1 MAAPPGEER
10 FLAEWNSC
18 HHDTRKHPAAARG
31 NGQNAHVII
40 APMEQALFD
49 ILKQLETCERLD
61 ERELTRVINRNNKRL
76 LEQAKRNGEA
86 SRGQNGAGT
95 DPRPSPAGSEDG
107 QGAGTAAAEGEPNP
121 QPTASSNKPGVSST
135 ARPLSKRRLMAY
147 YLDVRQNQPE
157 RWAAWGFTPELQRRL
172 ERTLQ
177 MKPRR
182 TASGVATITVLTKPW
197 KCGSECLYCP
207 NDLRMPKSYLA
218 DEPACQRAERCCFDP
233 YLQVQARLKALTE
246 MGHITDKVEL
256 IVLGGTWS
264 DYPTSYQVW
273 FIRELFRALNDGM
286 AGQANVVGIRQRYRQ
301 AGISSDPAE
310 LAAQVSAVQD
320 QVHRGCSTYNQAF
333 DRFYG
338 AHAGWQKAARWQT
351 AAWNELEAE
360 HRTNEQAAHRV
371 VGLVVETRPERI
383 SPGHLLTLRRLGC
396 TKVQMGIQSLN
407 ADVRLANNRHTTD
420 AQIQRAFELL
430 RLFGFKTHVHAM
442 VNLLGS
448 TPEADKE
455 DYRHLAT
462 QTAFQPD
469 EVKLYPCV
477 LVEGTELC
485 SRFADGSWKPYREEQ
500 LVDVLVADTC
510 ATPRF
515 CRISRMIRDIC
526 APDIVAGNK
535 KVNLRQMVE
544 SRIDSQGLAT
554 AEIRHREVSL
564 ADVSTGK
571 LELRI
576 TPYETTATSERFL
589 EWVTPEGKIAGF
601 LRLSLPK
608 QDSMAELLNEL
619 GAEAIARKTQQGAA
633 AGTPVNGDAATGEDP
648 AAPFALGEAMIRE
661 VHVYGRV
668 ERLSHEGKSN
678 AQHRGLGTQLVSR
691 ACELAAEAGFK
702 RINVISAV
710 GTRGYYRKLGFYD
723 NGLYQ
728 QRNLD

>member
-1 MAAPPGEER
+1 
-10 FLAEWNSC
+10 
-18 HHDTRKHPAAARG
+18 
-31 NGQNAHVII
+31 
-40 APMEQALFD
+40 MEQALFD

-76 LEQAKRNGEA
+76 VEQAKCSGRA
-86 SRGQNGAGT
+86 AQAAQGQENA
-95 DPRPSPAGSEDG
+95 
-107 QGAGTAAAEGEPNP
+107 N
-121 QPTASSNKPGVSST
+121 

-147 YLDVRQNQPE
+147 YLDVRQSQPE
-157 RWAAWGFTPELQRRL
+157 RWASWGLSPEQQRRL

-197 KCGSECLYCP
+197 KCGSDCLYCP

-246 MGHITDKVEL
+246 MGHVTDKVEL

-264 DYPTSYQVW
+264 DYPTGYQIW
-273 FIRELFRALNDGM
+273 FVRELFRALNDGTE
-286 AGQANVVGIRQRYRQ
+286 GQANVPAIRQRYRQ
-301 AGISSDPAE
+301 AGISDDPAQ
-310 LAAQVSAVQD
+310 LAGEVAAEQARVDCRES
-320 QVHRGCSTYNQAF
+320 SYNQAF

-338 AHAGWQKAARWQT
+338 AHAGWQEAASWQNAT
-351 AAWNELEAE
+351 WEELEAE
-360 HRTNEQAAHRV
+360 HRTNEQADHRV

-383 SPGHLLTLRRLGC
+383 APEQLVALRRLGC
-396 TKVQMGIQSLN
+396 TKVQMGIQSL
-407 ADVRLANNRHTTD
+407 DEGIRLANNRHTTD
-420 AQIQRAFELL
+420 AQIERAFELL

-448 TPEADKE
+448 TPEADKR
-455 DYRHLAT
+455 DYLRLAT
-462 QTAFQPD
+462 EPAFQPD

-477 LVEGTELC
+477 LVEGTGLC
-485 SRFADGSWKPYREEQ
+485 QHYADGSWRPYSEEE

-544 SRIDSQGLAT
+544 QCIDSQGLAT
-554 AEIRHREVSL
+554 PEIRHREVSL
-564 ADVSTGK
+564 ADMSTGE

-589 EWVTPEGKIAGF
+589 EWVTPTGKIAGF

-608 QDSMAELLNEL
+608 QKAMASLMNSL
-619 GAEAIARKTQQGAA
+619 GK
-633 AGTPVNGDAATGEDP
+633 
-648 AAPFALGEAMIRE
+648 APFALGEAMIRE

-668 ERLSHEGKSN
+668 ERIAHEGKNS
-678 AQHRGLGTQLVSR
+678 AQHRGLGTQLVNR
-691 ACELAAEAGFK
+691 ACELAAEAGYR

-710 GTRGYYRKLGFYD
+710 GTRGYYRKLGFYG

-728 QRNLD
+728 QRILG

>member
-1 MAAPPGEER
+1 
-10 FLAEWNSC
+10 
-18 HHDTRKHPAAARG
+18 
-31 NGQNAHVII
+31 
-40 APMEQALFD
+40 MEQALFD
-49 ILKQLETCERLD
+49 ILKQLETCDQLD

-76 LEQAKRNGEA
+76 LEQEKCGSQAANGQESA
-86 SRGQNGAGT
+86 DT
-95 DPRPSPAGSEDG
+95 
-107 QGAGTAAAEGEPNP
+107 
-121 QPTASSNKPGVSST
+121 
-135 ARPLSKRRLMAY
+135 RPLSKRRLMAY
-147 YLDVRQNQPE
+147 YLDVQQNQPE
-157 RWAAWGFTPELQRRL
+157 RWTAWGLTPEQQRRL

-233 YLQVQARLKALTE
+233 YLQVQARLKTLTE

-264 DYPTSYQVW
+264 DYPLDYQIW
-273 FIRELFRALNDGM
+273 FTRELFRALNDGM
-286 AGQANVVGIRQRYRQ
+286 PGQANVPGIRRRYQQ
-301 AGISSDPAE
+301 AGISDNPQE
-310 LAAQVSAVQD
+310 LAD
-320 QVHRGCSTYNQAF
+320 QVAAEQARLDRREQSYNRSF

-338 AHAGWQKAARWQT
+338 AHTGWQKAATWQT
-351 AAWNELEAE
+351 ATWEQLEAE

-383 SPGHLLTLRRLGC
+383 TPGHLLTLRHLGC
-396 TKVQMGIQSLN
+396 TKVQMGVQSL
-407 ADVRLANNRHTTD
+407 DEGIRLTNNRHTTNT
-420 AQIQRAFELL
+420 QIQHAFELL

-448 TPEADKE
+448 TPKADKE
-455 DYRHLAT
+455 DYRRLAT
-462 QTAFQPD
+462 EAAFQPD

-477 LVEGTELC
+477 LVEGTGLC
-485 SRFADGSWKPYREEQ
+485 SHYADESWRPYNEEE

-544 SRIDSQGLAT
+544 SRIDEQGLAT
-554 AEIRHREVSL
+554 PEIRHREVSL
-564 ADVSTGK
+564 ADVSAGE
-571 LELRI
+571 LELRT

-608 QDSMAELLNEL
+608 QQAMASLLEELEN
-619 GAEAIARKTQQGAA
+619 
-633 AGTPVNGDAATGEDP
+633 
-648 AAPFALGEAMIRE
+648 APLALDEAMIRE

-668 ERLSHEGKSN
+668 ERIAHDGKSN
-678 AQHRGLGTQLVSR
+678 AQHRGLGTQLVNR
-691 ACELAAEAGFK
+691 ACELAAEAGYQ

-728 QRNLD
+728 QRNLG